1 MDVIKSLEE
10 EKVKLCKEEERLS
23 HETEKL
29 SQRVNATETRGEKT
43 MDLGVGAAG
52 GSRLRQGEQHDLS
65 MIKQLGER
73 LSAKQKELLYQMLE
87 ELSKKQAPRK

>member
-1 MDVIKSLEE
+1 
-10 EKVKLCKEEERLS
+10 
-23 HETEKL
+23 
-29 SQRVNATETRGEKT
+29 

-65 MIKQLGER
+65 MIKQLGKR
-73 LSAKQKELLYQMLE
+73 LSEKQKELLYQMLE

>member
-1 MDVIKSLEE
+1 
-10 EKVKLCKEEERLS
+10 
-23 HETEKL
+23 
-29 SQRVNATETRGEKT
+29 
-43 MDLGVGAAG
+43 MDLGKGGAG

-73 LSAKQKELLYQMLE
+73 LSEKQKELLYQMLE